1 MSTLVI
7 RDASVA
13 LRPSP
18 AVKVAVRTPVLFRSV
33 EEEKEEDSTTYR
45 ILIQVLCQCC
55 RLRMAFRRKQKQVNV
70 APQNSQDPAA
80 LLSGV

>member
-18 AVKVAVRTPVLFRSV
+18 AVKVAVRTPVLFRS
-33 EEEKEEDSTTYR
+33 EEEEEEDSTTYR